1 MRKGFGP
8 GTLLLFLDVSFIV
21 SQPSKTCLYVAA
33 GRALGAREPDESI
46 RNPDYLA
53 ERLLGPAERAMVA
66 DQAVVQALELDFA
79 EARKNIEALSSA
91 IMMIIRTRFIE
102 ERLAQAIR
110 DGVSQ
115 LVILG
120 AGFDTRA
127 YRLTEL
133 LKDARV
139 FEVDQ
144 PSTQEYKKQRIQD
157 TGIEVPPNLT
167 YVPVDFRHDKLGD
180 VLAKAGYDSTQ
191 KTFFIWEGVTMY
203 LPEEAVEETLRWVA
217 AQATGSTIIFDFMG
231 ATIVKFMATADLSAF
246 PEAAQKAFERLRRLT
261 AGEPWIFGI
270 PDDGEREFLNKLGL
284 ELRELLPV
292 GGEESMKRYLA
303 RSDGTPYITIPTAQ
317 QQAQA
322 RRGGYCLAEAFVP
335 NR

>member
-1 MRKGFGP
+1 LSNG
-8 GTLLLFLDVSFIV
+8 
-21 SQPSKTCLYVAA
+21 PSKTCLYVAA

-46 RNPDYLA
+46 RNPDFLA

-66 DQAVVQALELDFA
+66 DQAVVQALELDFT
-79 EARKNIEALSSA
+79 EAIKNIEALSSA

-102 ERLAQAIR
+102 ERLDHAIR

-133 LKDARV
+133 LKAVQV

-144 PSTQEYKKQRIQD
+144 PSTQEYKKRRVREA
-157 TGIEVPPNLT
+157 GIAVPPNLT
-167 YVPVDFRHDKLGD
+167 YVAVDFRHDKVGD
-180 VLAKAGYDSTQ
+180 VLTAAGYDSRR

-203 LPEEAVEETLRWVA
+203 LPEAAVEETLRWVA
-217 AQATGSTIIFDFMG
+217 AQAPGSTIIFDFVG
-231 ATIVKFMATADLSAF
+231 ARLIQFMATADLSKF

-261 AGEPWIFGI
+261 SGEPWIFGL
-270 PDDGEREFLNKLGL
+270 PDTNEREFLAQLGL
-284 ELRELLPV
+284 DLRKLLPV
-292 GGEESMKRYLA
+292 GGEESMKRYLT
-303 RSDGTPYITIPTAQ
+303 RSDGTPYIEVPPQQ
-317 QQAQA
+317 QQAQSQ
-322 RRGGYCLAEAFVP
+322 RGGYCLAEAVVP
-335 NR
+335 NAKSSST

>member
-1 MRKGFGP
+1 M
-8 GTLLLFLDVSFIV
+8 SNA
-21 SQPSKTCLYVAA
+21 PSKTCLYVAA

-53 ERLLGPAERAMVA
+53 ERLLGPEERAMVA
-66 DQAVVQALELDFA
+66 DQAVVQALDLDFA

-102 ERLAQAIR
+102 ERLELVIR
-110 DGVSQ
+110 DGVTQ
-115 LVILG
+115 VVILG

-133 LKDARV
+133 LQAVTV

-144 PSTQEYKKQRIQD
+144 PSTQEYKKRRIRE

-167 YVPVDFRHDKLGD
+167 YVPVDFRHDKLGE
-180 VLAKAGYDSTQ
+180 VLAAAGYASNL

-203 LPEEAVEETLRWVA
+203 LPEAAVEETLRWVA
-217 AQATGSTIIFDFMG
+217 AQAPGSTIIFDFVG
-231 ATIVKFMATADLSAF
+231 AMLIRFMATADVSKF

-261 AGEPWIFGI
+261 AGEPWIFGL
-270 PDDGEREFLNKLGL
+270 PDTNEREFLGKLGL
-284 ELRELLPV
+284 ELHALLPV
-292 GGEESMKRYLA
+292 GGEESMKRYLT
-303 RSDGTPYITIPTAQ
+303 RSDGTPYISIPPPQ

-322 RRGGYCLAEAFVP
+322 QRGGYCLAEAVVP
-335 NR
+335 G

>member
-1 MRKGFGP
+1 
-8 GTLLLFLDVSFIV
+8 
-21 SQPSKTCLYVAA
+21 LYVAA

-53 ERLLGPAERAMVA
+53 ERLLGPDERALVA

-102 ERLAQAIR
+102 ERLEQAIR
-110 DGVSQ
+110 GGVSQ
-115 LVILG
+115 VVILG

-133 LKDARV
+133 LEAVRV

-144 PSTQEYKKQRIQD
+144 PSTQEYKKRRIRE
-157 TGIEVPPNLT
+157 TGIEVPSNLT
-167 YVPVDFRHDKLGD
+167 YVAVDFRHDKVGD
-180 VLAKAGYDSTQ
+180 VLTAAGYDSNR

-203 LPEEAVEETLRWVA
+203 LPEAAVEETLRWVA
-217 AQATGSTIIFDFMG
+217 AQAPGSTIIFDFVG
-231 ATIVKFMATADLSAF
+231 AMVIQFMATADLSKF

-261 AGEPWIFGI
+261 AGEPWIFGL
-270 PDDGEREFLNKLGL
+270 PDTGEREFLAKLGL

-292 GGEESMKRYLA
+292 GGPESMKRYLT
-303 RSDGTPYITIPTAQ
+303 RSDGTPYITLPPPQ
-317 QQAQA
+317 QQAQSQ
-322 RRGGYCLAEAFVP
+322 RGGYCLAEAFVP
-335 NR
+335 GL